1 MKTIIKY
8 LSLSFFIL
16 LFSNSTFANNDD
28 PAIDLDALRLLSQAF
43 SRIKKNF
50 VDEVSDKEL
59 VDGCIAAM
67 MSGDKSA
74 PLYSGKE
81 DVDDSDVNLEAIRFL
96 SQAYVRIKRSST
108 QSDKN
113 LIENC
118 ITAMAKSLDSESQFF

>member
-8 LSLSFFIL
+8 LSFFFIIF
-16 LFSNSTFANNDD
+16 FSNSTFTNNND

-43 SRIKKNF
+43 TLIKKNF

-59 VDGCIAAM
+59 VDGCIAGM
-67 MSGDKSA
+67 TSGDKSA

-96 SQAYVRIKRSST
+96 SQA
-108 QSDKN
+108 
-113 LIENC
+113 
-118 ITAMAKSLDSESQFF
+118 